1 MAIVL
6 ECRDLSFSH
15 KQVPVLDHVS
25 FKVHAGRFCAILGR
39 NGSGKTTLLHCLN
52 KIIPPDSGKILVF
65 GQNIAD
71 LGQHQIAQQI
81 SLVPQEHLDIF
92 PYRVIE
98 VVVMGRAPFLRLSQ
112 RPGPSDYQMAHDAL
126 DFLNAGSLALKN
138 FNQISGG
145 ERQICL
151 LARAITQTKHLMLL
165 DEPTNH
171 LDFNNQYHLLS
182 AIKSL
187 CHSKGISIVATL
199 HDPNM
204 AALFADDLIMVK
216 DNTIMEQGPARQV
229 MTQKNISALY
239 EIPLG
244 TVKINEQKNL
254 FFPESILAGPTLTD
268 TILNGPPEPMDRQE
282 TQKKEK

>member
-1 MAIVL
+1 MAVIL
-6 ECRDLSFSH
+6 ECQDLRFTYR
-15 KQVPVLDHVS
+15 QVPVLDHIS
-25 FKVHAGRFCAILGR
+25 FKVQSGRFCAILGR

-52 KIIPPDSGKILVF
+52 NILTPDSGKVLVHGQDIADM
-65 GQNIAD
+65 GQN
-71 LGQHQIAQQI
+71 QIAQQI

-92 PYRVIE
+92 PYRVID

-112 RPGPSDYQMAHDAL
+112 RPGPSDFKMAHEAL
-126 DFLNAGSLALKN
+126 DFLNAGSLAVKN

-187 CHSKGISIVATL
+187 CRSKGISIVATL

-204 AALFADDLIMVK
+204 AAMFADDLIMVK
-216 DNTIMEQGPARQV
+216 NNTIMEQGTAGET
-229 MTQKNISALY
+229 MTKKNISALY
-239 EIPLG
+239 DIPLG
-244 TVKINEQKNL
+244 IVKINEQKKL
-254 FFPESILAGPTLTD
+254 FFPENILS
-268 TILNGPPEPMDRQE
+268 EPMNP
-282 TQKKEK
+282 KKTNDEEDNGDH

>member
-1 MAIVL
+1 MAVIL
-6 ECRDLSFSH
+6 ECKDLRFTYR
-15 KQVPVLDHVS
+15 QVPVLEHIS
-25 FKVHAGRFCAILGR
+25 FKVHSGRFCAILGR

-52 KIIPPDSGKILVF
+52 NILTPDSGKVLVHGQDIADM
-65 GQNIAD
+65 GQN
-71 LGQHQIAQQI
+71 QIAQKI

-92 PYRVIE
+92 PYRVID

-112 RPGPSDYQMAHDAL
+112 RPGPSDFKTARQAL
-126 DFLNAGSLALKN
+126 DFLNAGSLALKS

-187 CHSKGISIVATL
+187 CRSKGISIVATL

-216 DNTIMEQGPARQV
+216 NNTIMEQGSAGET
-229 MTQKNISALY
+229 MTKKNISALY
-239 EIPLG
+239 DIPLG
-244 TVKINEQKNL
+244 IVKINEQKKL
-254 FFPESILAGPTLTD
+254 FFPESILSDPMNPTKMNPTKTRNEED
-268 TILNGPPEPMDRQE
+268 KGDH
-282 TQKKEK
+282 